1 MSSTAGHPRITERIE
16 RLRTLDGALRS
27 PVPPPPRSAKLELTS
42 RCNYA
47 CRFCASHLR
56 HGPQNDMPWPLY
68 TRLARELRE
77 AGVDQ
82 LGLFYI
88 GESLLYP
95 RIEDAVR
102 FAKRECG
109 YPYVFLTTNGSLA
122 TAERVLGLM
131 RAGLDSLKF
140 AFNFADATQFA
151 RGAGMPPGTLEAVIR
166 NVIDACDARD
176 AIQAE
181 TGKRCLVS
189 ASSLSYDDRQPHRI
203 TQALEAVLP
212 RLDQHYWLPMY
223 GRASTWAECIP
234 DSTMLATDA
243 TVRKDVPCWPLFTEA
258 HVTAGGMLSACGLDH
273 TPRFHTADLNAC
285 SFLDAWHGAAF
296 ASLRKAHLTGDVSG
310 TACAQCVGYA
320 QAAPELSSIHRS
332 SP

>member
-1 MSSTAGHPRITERIE
+1 MSGAAGHPRITERIE

-56 HGPQNDMPWPLY
+56 SGRQHDMPWPLY

-95 RIEDAVR
+95 RLEDAVR

-122 TAERVLGLM
+122 TGKRVRGLM

-140 AFNFADATQFA
+140 ALNFADGAQLA
-151 RGAGMPPGTLEAVIR
+151 QGAGMTAATFEAVKR

-176 AIQAE
+176 AMQAD
-181 TGKRCLVS
+181 TGRRCLVS
-189 ASSLSYDDRQPHRI
+189 ASSLRYDDKQPQRI
-203 TQALEAVLP
+203 AEALEDLMP

-223 GRASTWAECIP
+223 GRESTWTACTPGRVVSAP
-234 DSTMLATDA
+234 DAMS
-243 TVRKDVPCWPLFTEA
+243 RKDLPCWPLFTEA

-273 TPRFHTADLNAC
+273 SPRFHAADLNAC
-285 SFLDAWHGAAF
+285 SFLEAWHTPAF
-296 ASLRKAHLTGDVSG
+296 ASLREAHLAGDVGG

-320 QAAPELSSIHRS
+320 QAGPELSSTDRS
-332 SP
+332 ST